1 MAFKVIN
8 KLFKGQLIQVCPC
21 KGYGYISP
29 AWNKEALSSKN
40 LYCYY
45 ASDSEKQRKQ
55 CFLKIFEKGG
65 KYFDHE
71 VIYNY
76 RGEETWIPSN
86 PQTLYFKIE
95 IEGTNQ
101 RCVHLFDERHLS
113 EEEKAEAEVNSA
125 EEPNFETL
133 LKEQEATTEGK
144 ALAENASTEELS
156 TGAEGAAE
164 TLTEVSATVEGP
176 SEESGGEEPAVN
188 DVYQEGQDCG
198 KRDYKESHEDL
209 LSQYDLSDLSWE
221 DRAEFER
228 GYENGYESA
237 QDEGLEE
244 KAQDYCFSWKDE
256 EDKPKSSKPK
266 KEKEDTSSKATE
278 KEASKNRKAQKKAEE
293 AAFEAAFSD
302 SDC

>member
-1 MAFKVIN
+1 MAFKTIN

-65 KYFDHE
+65 KFFDHE
-71 VIYNY
+71 VVINY
-76 RGEETWIPSN
+76 RGEEIWIPSN
-86 PQTLYFKIE
+86 PQIIYFE
-95 IEGTNQ
+95 IEVEGLNI
-101 RCVHLFDERHLS
+101 RCIHLFDERHLS
-113 EEEKAEAEVNSA
+113 VEERALAEANSA

-133 LKEQEATTEGK
+133 LKEQEAK
-144 ALAENASTEELS
+144 ALTENASTL
-156 TGAEGAAE
+156 A
-164 TLTEVSATVEGP
+164 EVSATVEGP
-176 SEESGGEEPAVN
+176 SEESGGEEPAVY
-188 DVYQEGQDCG
+188 DPYQEGQDCG
-198 KRDYKESHEDL
+198 RRDYKESHEDL
-209 LSQYDLSDLSWE
+209 LSQYDLSDLSWGG
-221 DRAEFER
+221 RAEFER

-237 QDEGLEE
+237 QDEDLGE

-266 KEKEDTSSKATE
+266 KEKEGASSKASE

-293 AAFEAAFSD
+293 EAFEAAFSD